1 MRALII
7 EDQFLIA
14 AQIEDILR
22 DIGYSDFDFVDNE
35 QGALRAARANCP
47 DLITAD
53 QRLID
58 GTGVNAVT
66 KVCAEHGDLPTVYI
80 TEFRNDVRKLLPNAI
95 IVGKPFGSRLLKEA
109 VAQAIVLNR
118 KAAEAA

>member
-14 AQIEDILR
+14 AQIEDVLR
-22 DIGYSDFDFVDNE
+22 DMGFSEFDLADNE
-35 QGALRAARANCP
+35 ADALRAARANCP

-53 QRLID
+53 QRLIAGSGID
-58 GTGVNAVT
+58 AVT
-66 KVCAEHGDLPTVYI
+66 KVSGEHGAIPTVYI
-80 TEFRNDVRKLLPNAI
+80 TEFRNEVREALPNAL
-95 IVGKPFGSRLLKEA
+95 IVGKPFGPRLLKEA

-118 KAAEAA
+118 KGAAAI